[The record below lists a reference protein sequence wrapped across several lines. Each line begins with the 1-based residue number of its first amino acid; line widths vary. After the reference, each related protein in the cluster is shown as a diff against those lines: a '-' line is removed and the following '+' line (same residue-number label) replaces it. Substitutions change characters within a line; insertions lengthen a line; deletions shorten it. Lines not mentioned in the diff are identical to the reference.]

1 MMRLH
6 NLRPRPGSRH
16 RVKRLGIG
24 ESSGHGKTSGKGHK
38 GQKARSG
45 GSIRLGFEGGQMPL
59 IRRLPKRGFNNA
71 AFHKTYAIVNLSDLN
86 DFKAGTAVNEQLLRE
101 SKLIRG
107 NFVGVKILGDGEL
120 KHGLSIEADKVSA
133 SARAKIEKAGGTIT
147 LREARSPRPPRPK
160 GSKDVDATA
169 TAETQ
174 DASPEVDKPTAKKK
188 SAGSAVKKTKA
199 PAKKKSSGKS

>member
-6 NLRPRPGSRH
+6 NMRPRPGSRH

-71 AFHKTYAIVNLSDLN
+71 AFHKTYAVVNLDALN
-86 DFKAGTAVNEQLLRE
+86 AFEKGATVNEKLLRE
-101 SKLIRG
+101 SNLIRG
-107 NFVGVKILGDGEL
+107 KVAGLKILGDGEL
-120 KHGLSIEADKVSA
+120 KHALTIEADKVSA
-133 SARAKIEKAGGTIT
+133 SAREKIEKAGGTVN
-147 LREARSPRPPRPK
+147 LREVSAPQRRRAADDARANVEASTSAAK
-160 GSKDVDATA
+160 TA
-169 TAETQ
+169 
-174 DASPEVDKPTAKKK
+174 AKKSPAEK
-188 SAGSAVKKTKA
+188 TAAKKTG
-199 PAKKKSSGKS
+199 AKKTASKKS